1 MFYQK
6 KINIFFIFNLILSIR
21 SSLAKNSNYGY
32 NSCMN
37 YSDEYDCNNNNC
49 VWCNNSL
56 HRCKETNVCYNY
68 NLTDECHISLT
79 DRWFCSFTIII
90 IILLILLNICL
101 NHTITNVLR
110 NIITT
115 DIPKSIYLMILM
127 VPSLILLNYNISF
140 FFYYTFGNLGL
151 LILVHFIG
159 TFIN

>member
-6 KINIFFIFNLILSIR
+6 QINIFFIFNLILSIP

-32 NSCMN
+32 NRCMN
-37 YSDEYDCNNNNC
+37 YSDEYDCNINNC

-56 HRCKETNVCYNY
+56 PRCKETKVCYND
-68 NLTDECHISLT
+68 NLTDYCHISLT
-79 DRWFCSFTIII
+79 DKWFCSFDIII
-90 IILLILLNICL
+90 IILLILFNICL
-101 NHTITNVLR
+101 NHKITQFLR
-110 NIITT
+110 NIINT
-115 DIPKSIYLMILM
+115 DIHNSIYLMIIM

-151 LILVHFIG
+151 LILVYFIG